1 MAHVI
6 AEFENHQGKLADM
19 LGMSLGQGIGNG
31 LNTFFANRSLDSVLK
46 DKSLDG
52 ASPSKKLEAIRA
64 ALSPY
69 GEKGQEIFKQRMQIE
84 QQELNEAEKKKS
96 EAQQDVLSRIVSGE
110 KVGPKDLKKLSPE
123 NQLKVLELQKKRE
136 AGRSVFDSLLKAGY
150 PEETAKIWQNQMENA
165 PVGGQ
170 SDVIKNV
177 NDLIRRS
184 KSGKGLG
191 QQQETKEQIKPN
203 IEIPGTNLGLLELDF
218 PELPE
223 PIGMT
228 PADIVKQNEYR
239 EKTNIPSYTE
249 AVDRLNALDD
259 EYREVKHL
267 QDLDSIPGALPTGV
281 EKWNVDWET
290 GDLRVK
296 ALATPEAQDYVKT
309 TARMARKAKDFFPG
323 RVTNFDLDLFKQGFP
338 TLANSPEGRKI
349 IAEQLAL
356 GNRIAYLKD
365 ETYKAAMDHYGSGA
379 DPVLVKKYATENY
392 RRLKNQLEEQLK
404 QVNSQARSMVER
416 ENSIQSKKLPI
427 SEAKTLEDLFP

>member
-1 MAHVI
+1 MVQVI
-6 AEFENHQGKLADM
+6 AKLENPQGKLADA
-19 LGMSLGQGIGNG
+19 LGMSLGQGLGNG
-31 LNTFFANRSLDSVLK
+31 LNTYFANRSLESVLH
-46 DKSLDG
+46 DKALEG
-52 ASPSKKLEAIRA
+52 APQSKKLEALRS

-69 GEKGQEIFKQRMQIE
+69 GEKGQEILQQRLQIE
-84 QQELNEAEKKKS
+84 QQEMN
-96 EAQQDVLSRIVSGE
+96 EAQQDVLGRVISGE
-110 KVGPKDLKKLSPE
+110 KVTPRQLGKLSPE

-136 AGRSVFDSLLKAGY
+136 AGKSVFDSLLKAGY

-165 PVGGQ
+165 PIGGQ

-184 KSGKGLG
+184 KAGKGLG
-191 QQQETKEQIKPN
+191 QQQETMAEVKPN
-203 IEIPGTNLGLLELDF
+203 IDIPGTNLGALELDF

-228 PADIVKQNEYR
+228 PSDIVKQNEYR
-239 EKTNIPSYTE
+239 EKTNIPLYTE

-267 QDLDSIPGALPTGV
+267 QDLNEIPGALPTGA
-281 EKWNVDWET
+281 EKWNVNWDT

-309 TARMARKAKDFFPG
+309 IARMARRAKDFFPG
-323 RVTNFDLDLFKQGFP
+323 RVTNFDLDQFKQGFP
-338 TLANSPEGRKI
+338 TLANSPEGRRV

-365 ETYKAAMDHYGSGA
+365 ETFKAAMDHYGSGA
-379 DPVLVKKYATENY
+379 DPVLIKKYATENY
-392 RRLKNQLEEQLK
+392 RKLKSQLEDQLK
-404 QVNSQARSMVER
+404 QINTRARSMVEQESSK
-416 ENSIQSKKLPI
+416 ENRRSLDQIKQSIGK
-427 SEAKTLEDLFP
+427 

>member
-1 MAHVI
+1 MVQVI
-6 AEFENHQGKLADM
+6 KTENPQGKLSEM

-31 LNTFFANRSLDSVLK
+31 LNTFFANRSLESVLH
-46 DKSLDG
+46 DKSLED
-52 ASPSKKLEAIRA
+52 APQSKKLEALRS

-69 GEKGQEIFKQRMQIE
+69 GEKGQEIFQQRMQIE
-84 QQELNEAEKKKS
+84 QQEMN
-96 EAQQDVLSRIVSGE
+96 EAQQDVLGRVVSGQ
-110 KVGPKDLKKLSPE
+110 KVSPKELGKLSPE
-123 NQLKVLELQKKRE
+123 NQLKVLELQKRRE
-136 AGRSVFDSLLKAGY
+136 SGRSVYDSLIKAGY

-165 PVGGQ
+165 PTGGQ
-170 SDVIKNV
+170 SDVIRNV

-191 QQQETKEQIKPN
+191 SQMETKEEVKPN
-203 IEIPGTNLGLLELDF
+203 IDIPGTNLGGLQLDF

-239 EKTNIPSYTE
+239 EKAISPLYEDTVN
-249 AVDRLNALDD
+249 RLNALDD

-267 QDLDSIPGALPTGV
+267 QELNEIPGALPTGI
-281 EKWNVDWET
+281 EKWNVDWDT

-309 TARMARKAKDFFPG
+309 IARMARRAKDFFPG
-323 RVTNFDLDLFKQGFP
+323 RVTNFDLDQFKQGFP
-338 TLANSPEGRKI
+338 TLANSPDGRRL

-365 ETYKAAMDHYGSGA
+365 ETYKAAVEHYGSGA

-392 RRLKNQLEEQLK
+392 RRLKHQLEEQLK
-404 QVNSQARSMVER
+404 QVNNQARSMIRSEESKTER
-416 ENSIQSKKLPI
+416 P
-427 SEAKTLEDLFP
+427 DLQGIWQ

>member
-1 MAHVI
+1 MVQVI
-6 AEFENHQGKLADM
+6 KTENPQGKLSEM

-31 LNTFFANRSLDSVLK
+31 LNTYFANRSLDSVMK
-46 DKSLDG
+46 DKSLDK
-52 ASPSKKLEAIRA
+52 APQSKKLEALRS

-69 GEKGQEIFKQRMQIE
+69 GEKGQEIFQQRMQIE
-84 QQELNEAEKKKS
+84 QQEIN
-96 EAQQDVLSRIVSGE
+96 EAQQDVLGRVVSGE
-110 KVGPKDLKKLSPE
+110 KVSPKQLSKLSPE
-123 NQLKVLELQKKRE
+123 NQLKVMELQKKRE
-136 AGRSVFDSLLKAGY
+136 AGKSVLDSLIKAGY

-165 PVGGQ
+165 PIGGQ
-170 SDVIKNV
+170 SDVIRNV

-184 KSGKGLG
+184 KAGKGLG
-191 QQQETKEQIKPN
+191 QQQETKEEVKPN
-203 IEIPGTNLGLLELDF
+203 INIPGTNLGALQLDF

-228 PADIVKQNEYR
+228 PSDIVKQNEYR
-239 EKTNIPSYTE
+239 EKTNIPIYTE

-267 QDLDSIPGALPTGV
+267 QDLNEVPGALPTGI
-281 EKWNVDWET
+281 EKWNVDWDT

-309 TARMARKAKDFFPG
+309 IARMARRAKDFFPG
-323 RVTNFDLDLFKQGFP
+323 RVTNFDLDQFKQGFP
-338 TLANSPEGRKI
+338 TLANSPEGRRL

-365 ETYKAAMDHYGSGA
+365 ETFKSAMDHYGSGA

-392 RRLKNQLEEQLK
+392 RRLKSQLEEQLK
-404 QVNSQARSMVER
+404 SVNTQARSMVKEESDKSQR
-416 ENSIQSKKLPI
+416 PS
-427 SEAKTLEDLFP
+427 LEDIFK

>member
-1 MAHVI
+1 MVQVI
-6 AEFENHQGKLADM
+6 ETSDPRTKLSDM
-19 LGMSLGQGIGNG
+19 LGLSLGQGIGNG
-31 LNTFFANRSLDSVLK
+31 LNTFFANRSLESVLQ
-46 DKSLDG
+46 DKALEK
-52 ASPSKKLEAIRA
+52 APQSKKLEALRS

-69 GEKGQEIFKQRMQIE
+69 GEKGQEIFQQRMMID
-84 QQELNEAEKKKS
+84 QQERNETEMAKN
-96 EAQQDVLSRIVSGE
+96 EAQQEVLSRVVSGE
-110 KVGPKDLKKLSPE
+110 KVAAKDLKKLTPE
-123 NQLKVLELQKKRE
+123 NQLKVMDLQKRRE
-136 AGRSVFDSLLKAGY
+136 AGKSVLDSLIKAGY

-165 PVGGQ
+165 PTGGQ

-191 QQQETKEQIKPN
+191 AEQTTRDEVKPN
-203 IEIPGTNLGLLELDF
+203 IDIPGTNLGTLDLDF

-239 EKTNIPSYTE
+239 EKTNTPLYTD

-267 QDLDSIPGALPTGV
+267 QDLNQTPGALPTGI
-281 EKWNVDWET
+281 EKWNVDWDT

-296 ALATPEAQDYVKT
+296 ALAEPEAQDYVKT
-309 TARMARKAKDFFPG
+309 IARMARRAKDFFPG
-323 RVTNFDLDLFKQGFP
+323 RVTNFDLDQFRQGFP
-338 TLANSPEGRKI
+338 TLANSPEGRSL

-365 ETYKAAMDHYGSGA
+365 ETFKAAMDHYGSGS

-392 RRLKNQLEEQLK
+392 RRLKSQLEDQLK
-404 QVNSQARSMVER
+404 QTNARARAMVKEESGKQNR
-416 ENSIQSKKLPI
+416 PSLDEIFQ
-427 SEAKTLEDLFP
+427 

>member
-1 MAHVI
+1 MVQVI
-6 AEFENHQGKLADM
+6 KTENPQGRLSEM

-31 LNTFFANRSLDSVLK
+31 LNTFFANRSLESVLQ
-46 DKSLDG
+46 DKSLEG
-52 ASPSKKLEAIRA
+52 APQSKKLEALRS

-69 GEKGQEIFKQRMQIE
+69 GEKGQEIFQQRMQID
-84 QQELNEAEKKKS
+84 QQERNETEMAKN
-96 EAQQDVLSRIVSGE
+96 EAQQEVLSRVVTGE
-110 KVGPKDLKKLSPE
+110 KVAAKDLKKLTPE
-123 NQLKVLELQKKRE
+123 NQLKVMDLQKRRE
-136 AGRSVFDSLLKAGY
+136 AGKSVLDSLIKAGY

-165 PVGGQ
+165 PIGGQ

-184 KSGKGLG
+184 KAGKGLG
-191 QQQETKEQIKPN
+191 AEQPTREEVKPN
-203 IEIPGTNLGLLELDF
+203 IDIPGTNLGALELDF

-223 PIGMT
+223 PVGMT
-228 PADIVKQNEYR
+228 PSDIVKQNEYR
-239 EKTNIPSYTE
+239 EKTNIPIYTE

-267 QDLDSIPGALPTGV
+267 QDLNEVPGALPTGV
-281 EKWNVDWET
+281 EKWNVDWDT

-309 TARMARKAKDFFPG
+309 IARMARRAKDFFPG
-323 RVTNFDLDLFKQGFP
+323 RVTNFDLDQFKQGFP
-338 TLANSPEGRKI
+338 TLANSPEGRRL

-379 DPVLVKKYATENY
+379 DPVLIKKYATENY
-392 RRLKNQLEEQLK
+392 RRLKSQLEDQLK
-404 QVNSQARSMVER
+404 QVNNQARSMVR
-416 ENSIQSKKLPI
+416 EESNKQNRPSLDDIFK
-427 SEAKTLEDLFP
+427 